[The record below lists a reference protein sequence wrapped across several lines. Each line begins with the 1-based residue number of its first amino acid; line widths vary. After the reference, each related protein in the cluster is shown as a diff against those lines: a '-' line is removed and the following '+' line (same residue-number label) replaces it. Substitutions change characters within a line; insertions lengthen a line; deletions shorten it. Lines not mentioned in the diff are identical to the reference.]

1 MLLPRNDHG
10 YLFLRCDL
18 KYSSLQKE
26 IPMKRWTAILTL
38 LFAAT
43 ILVCPQKSLS
53 QDDEG
58 KRKVTNRV
66 LPDYPDMAR
75 RMSLRG
81 VVKVDAVVGSNGVVK
96 TVEIKGGHPVL
107 AQAAVT
113 AVRKWKWEPSAHD
126 TREPV
131 EVKFEPGQQ

>member
-1 MLLPRNDHG
+1 
-10 YLFLRCDL
+10 
-18 KYSSLQKE
+18 
-26 IPMKRWTAILTL
+26 MKRWTAILTL

-43 ILVCPQKSLS
+43 ILVCPQKSFS
-53 QDDEG
+53 QDDSES
-58 KRKVTNRV
+58 KRKVTSRV
-66 LPDYPDMAR
+66 MPDYPDMAR